1 MKDMED
7 QPLKDVRILY
17 HDDPEPKKMAGRGDW
32 KSYYNAY
39 HSDHDILD
47 AVWEQW
53 NAGSGNECQQF
64 LKLGVRSM
72 MVGDYVS
79 IDGVWHECLT
89 IGWRVN
95 VPWEEVMGDTPKKD
109 YSDESPIF
117 LEDNEI
123 KKLEKNSGLVEYKTN
138 HELMANCLILKKL

>member
-1 MKDMED
+1 MSEGNVKR
-7 QPLKDVRILY
+7 VGILY
-17 HDDPEPKKMAGRGDW
+17 HDDPEPKRFAGRQDW
-32 KSYYNAY
+32 TSYYNSY
-39 HSDHDILD
+39 HSDPDILE

-79 IDGVWHECLT
+79 IDGVWHECLSV
-89 IGWRVN
+89 GWRVD

-109 YSDESPIF
+109 FSNVS
-117 LEDNEI
+117 
-123 KKLEKNSGLVEYKTN
+123 KKDIEKAISEQLFGIAENN
-138 HELMANCLILKKL
+138 